1 MKKKDLIKKIVGI
14 CLVAMMAVAGVGKYA
29 KANSNSLE
37 ILDSNGVMHKIRAYS
52 TIGRMN
58 GSASTEAVNS
68 SSCYCTV
75 SASFY
80 WYGADDNY
88 YDEDDKLL
96 YTNGRGAGG
105 MHGAGVSVNY
115 AKVTATHTM
124 RITTGGDGS
133 CTTNDAW

>member
-1 MKKKDLIKKIVGI
+1 M
-14 CLVAMMAVAGVGKYA
+14 AGVGKYA
-29 KANSNSLE
+29 KANSKSLTMQ
-37 ILDSNGVMHKIRAYS
+37 DGNGETHKARAYS

-58 GSASTEAVNS
+58 GSASTEAINS
-68 SSCYCTV
+68 SSCYCSV

-80 WYGADDNY
+80 WYGEDDNY

-96 YTNGRGAGG
+96 YSNGRGAGG

-115 AKVTATHTM
+115 VGDVSAVYSAKVTATHTVS
-124 RITTGGDGS
+124 ISTGGDGY